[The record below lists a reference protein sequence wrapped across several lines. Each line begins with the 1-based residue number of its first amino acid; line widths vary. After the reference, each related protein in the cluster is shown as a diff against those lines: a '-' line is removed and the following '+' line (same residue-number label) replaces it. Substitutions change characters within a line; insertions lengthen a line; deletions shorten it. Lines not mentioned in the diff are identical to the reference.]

1 MEARIRMSILDKM
14 QRIDRRYIYL
24 AAWIFVL
31 FPLLNPLGLPVPIG
45 RESRT
50 WYNYIEAIPDD
61 SVIIVSMDYGV
72 SGMPELY
79 PMTVAT
85 MHHLWDNCLTR
96 NWKIVVLA
104 FWNQGPLVFD
114 TLLTQIDPAERYN
127 VVYGEHWVELGWV
140 PGSETGM
147 AALATDMWGQTPR
160 DYLEDRPL
168 ADLPIMADIR
178 TAEDVDLVIS
188 IETGTPGLP
197 EWLRQWNDP
206 FGVPF
211 IVGCIG
217 VSVPGMAPYL
227 ASGQLSALMPGL
239 TASGEYELLLNR
251 PGLAVA
257 GLDAVSMSH
266 LLVVLLVLIGNVAY
280 FASRGKEVS

>member
-1 MEARIRMSILDKM
+1 MSILDKM
-14 QRIDRRYIYL
+14 QNIDRRYIYL

-31 FPLLNPLGLPVPIG
+31 FPLYVPLGLPVPIG
-45 RESRT
+45 RESIA
-50 WYNYIEAIPDD
+50 WYDYVDAIPDD

-85 MHHLWDNCLTR
+85 MHHLWTNCQAKNL
-96 NWKIVVLA
+96 KIIVLA

-114 TLLTQIDPAERYN
+114 TLLTQIDPAEQYN
-127 VVYGEHWVELGWV
+127 VVYGEDWVELGWV
-140 PGSETGM
+140 PGGETGM

-168 ADLPIMADIR
+168 SEYPIMADIR
-178 TAEDVDLVIS
+178 TADDIDLVIS

-227 ASGQLSALMPGL
+227 SSGQLTALLPGL

-266 LLVVLLVLIGNVAY
+266 LLVVLLVVIGNVAY
-280 FASRGKEVS
+280 FASKGKEAS

>member
-1 MEARIRMSILDKM
+1 MSLLDKL
-14 QRIDRRYIYL
+14 QNIDRRYIYL
-24 AAWIFVL
+24 LTWLFVL

-45 RESRT
+45 RESRV
-50 WYNYIEAIPDD
+50 WKEYLDNIPND
-61 SVIIVSMDYGV
+61 SVIFFSMDYGV

-79 PMTVAT
+79 PMTVST
-85 MHHLWDNCLTR
+85 MHYLWSNAQAK
-96 NWKIVVLA
+96 NWKIVVIG

-114 TLLTQIDPAERYN
+114 TLLDQMNPEST
-127 VVYGEHWVELGWV
+127 YGVEYGVDWIELGWI
-140 PGSETGM
+140 PGGETGM
-147 AALATDMWGQTPR
+147 AAFATDVWGQAPR

-168 ADLPIMADIR
+168 SEYEIMENIR

-197 EWLRQWNDP
+197 EWLRQWNTP

-239 TASGEYELLLNR
+239 TASGEFEILINR

-266 LLVVLLVLIGNVAY
+266 LLVVILVLIGNIAY
-280 FASRGKEVS
+280 FASGRKT

>member
-1 MEARIRMSILDKM
+1 MSLLDKL
-14 QRIDRRYIYL
+14 QNIDRRYIYL
-24 AAWIFVL
+24 LTWLFVL

-45 RESRT
+45 RESQA
-50 WYNYIEAIPDD
+50 WKEYLEAIPND
-61 SVIIVSMDYGV
+61 SVIFFSMDYGV
-72 SGMPELY
+72 SGMPELF
-79 PMTVAT
+79 PMTVST
-85 MHHLWDNCLTR
+85 MHYLWSNCQAN
-96 NWKIVVLA
+96 NWKIVVVA
-104 FWNQGPLVFD
+104 FWTQGPLVFRTVLD
-114 TLLTQIDPAERYN
+114 QLSPEST
-127 VVYGEHWVELGWV
+127 YGVEYGVDWIELGWI

-147 AALATDMWGQTPR
+147 AALATDIWGQAPR
-160 DYLEDRPL
+160 DYIESQPMT
-168 ADLPIMADIR
+168 AYPMMEEIR
-178 TAEDVDLVIS
+178 TAEDVDLVIT

-197 EWLRQWNDP
+197 EWLRQWNTP

-239 TASGEYELLLNR
+239 TASGEFEILINR

-266 LLVVLLVLIGNVAY
+266 LLVVLLVLIGNIAY
-280 FASRGKEVS
+280 FASGRKT

>member
-1 MEARIRMSILDKM
+1 MSILDKM
-14 QRIDRRYIYL
+14 QNIDRRYIYL

-31 FPLLNPLGLPVPIG
+31 FPLYVPLGLPVPIG
-45 RESRT
+45 RESKA
-50 WYNYIEAIPDD
+50 WYAYIDAIPDD
-61 SVIIVSMDYGV
+61 SVIIFSMDYGV

-85 MHHLWDNCLTR
+85 MSHLWDNCLER
-96 NWKIVVLA
+96 NYKIIVLA

-114 TLLTQIDPAERYN
+114 TLLSQIDPAEKFN
-127 VVYGEHWVELGWV
+127 VVYGEDWVELGWV
-140 PGSETGM
+140 PGGETGM

-168 ADLPIMADIR
+168 SEYPIMADIR
-178 TAEDVDLVIS
+178 TADDIDLVIS

-206 FGVPF
+206 YGVPF

-227 ASGQLSALMPGL
+227 SSGQLTALLPGL
-239 TASGEYELLLNR
+239 TASGEYELILGR

-266 LLVVLLVLIGNVAY
+266 LLVVLLVVIGNVAY
-280 FASRGKEVS
+280 FASRGKEAS

>member
-1 MEARIRMSILDKM
+1 
-14 QRIDRRYIYL
+14 
-24 AAWIFVL
+24 
-31 FPLLNPLGLPVPIG
+31 
-45 RESRT
+45 
-50 WYNYIEAIPDD
+50 
-61 SVIIVSMDYGV
+61 VIIVSLDYGV

-85 MHHLWDNCLTR
+85 MHHLWSYSQAK
-96 NWKIVVLA
+96 NWKIVVVA

-114 TLLTQIDPAERYN
+114 TLLDQMKPETT
-127 VVYGEHWVELGWV
+127 YGVEYGVDWIELGWI

-147 AALATDMWGQTPR
+147 AAFADDIHGQTPR
-160 DYLEDRPL
+160 DYLEDQPVSSY
-168 ADLPIMADIR
+168 DIMQDIH

-197 EWLRQWNDP
+197 EWLRQWNNP

-239 TASGEYELLLNR
+239 TASGEYEILLNK

-266 LLVVLLVLIGNVAY
+266 LLVVLLVVIGNIAY
-280 FASRGKEVS
+280 FTSKNKGGS

>member
-1 MEARIRMSILDKM
+1 MSLLEKM
-14 QRIDRRYIYL
+14 QNLDRRYIYL
-24 AAWIFVL
+24 LGWIFVL

-45 RESRT
+45 RESRQ
-50 WYNYIEAIPDD
+50 WKEYIDNIPND
-61 SVIIVSMDYGV
+61 SIILVSLDYGV

-85 MHHLWDNCLTR
+85 MHHLWSNSQAK
-96 NWKIVVLA
+96 NWQIVVCA

-114 TLLTQIDPAERYN
+114 TLLSQINPASAYG
-127 VVYGEHWVELGWV
+127 VVYGEDWIELGWI

-147 AALATDMWGQTPR
+147 NSFAVDMWGQTPT
-160 DYLEDRPL
+160 DYLEQRPL
-168 ADLPIMADIR
+168 SQYPMMENIR
-178 TAEDVDLVIS
+178 TAQDVDLIIS
-188 IETGTPGLP
+188 FETGTPGLP
-197 EWLRQWNDP
+197 EWLRQWNTP
-206 FGVPF
+206 YGVPI

-227 ASGQLSALMPGL
+227 DSGQLSALMPGL
-239 TASGEYELLLNR
+239 TSSGEYEILINR

-266 LLVVLLVLIGNVAY
+266 LLVVLLVVIGNIAF
-280 FASRGKEVS
+280 FASRGKGGS

>member
-1 MEARIRMSILDKM
+1 
-14 QRIDRRYIYL
+14 
-24 AAWIFVL
+24 
-31 FPLLNPLGLPVPIG
+31 
-45 RESRT
+45 
-50 WYNYIEAIPDD
+50 
-61 SVIIVSMDYGV
+61 
-72 SGMPELY
+72 MPELF
-79 PMTVAT
+79 PMTIST
-85 MHHLWDNCLTR
+85 LHHLWTDIPAKNL
-96 NWKIVVLA
+96 KVVVIG
-104 FWNQGPLVFD
+104 FWIQAPLVFD
-114 TLLTQIDPAERYN
+114 ILLDVMGDIDSI
-127 VVYGEHWVELGWV
+127 YGIEYGVDWIELGWI

-147 AALATDMWGQTPR
+147 SAFANDIWGQTPR

-168 ADLPIMADIR
+168 SEFPIMENIR
-178 TAEDVDLVIS
+178 VAEDIDLVIS

-206 FGVPF
+206 YGVPF

-239 TASGEYELLLNR
+239 TASGEYEILIGR

-266 LLVVLLVLIGNVAY
+266 LLVVCLVLIGNIAY
-280 FASRGKEVS
+280 FASGRKT

>member
-1 MEARIRMSILDKM
+1 MTILEKM
-14 QRIDRRYIYL
+14 QNIDRRYIYL

-31 FPLLNPLGLPVPIG
+31 FPLYVPLGLPVPIG
-45 RESRT
+45 RESKA
-50 WYNYIEAIPDD
+50 WYNYVDTIPDD
-61 SVIIVSMDYGV
+61 SVIIFSMDYGV

-85 MHHLWDNCLTR
+85 MHHLWDNCQER
-96 NWKIVVLA
+96 NWKIIVLA

-114 TLLTQIDPAERYN
+114 TLLTQIDPAEKYN
-127 VVYGEHWVELGWV
+127 VVYGEDWIELGWV

-168 ADLPIMADIR
+168 SEYPIMADIR
-178 TAEDVDLVIS
+178 TADDVDLVIS

-197 EWLRQWNDP
+197 EWLRQWNAP
-206 FGVPF
+206 FGTPF

-227 ASGQLSALMPGL
+227 SSGQLSGLLPGL
-239 TASGEYELLLNR
+239 TASGEYELLLGR

-266 LLVVLLVLIGNVAY
+266 LLVVLLVVIGNVAY
-280 FASRGKEVS
+280 FASRGKEAS